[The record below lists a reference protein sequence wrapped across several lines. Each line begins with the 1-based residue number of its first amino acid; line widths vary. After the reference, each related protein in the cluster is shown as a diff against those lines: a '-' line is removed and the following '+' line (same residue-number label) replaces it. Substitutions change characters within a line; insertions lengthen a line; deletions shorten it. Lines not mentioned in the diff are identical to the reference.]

1 MKDYVRSSPHFF
13 RRVKISFFVF
23 LGGLMGL
30 AVLIPAPLPGPADI
44 RRVPNPVKAAWF
56 LLWAQELVS
65 YSGLFVYAILGLVLF
80 FFLLPFTAGR
90 STCERARWLPPDQKM
105 INILTLSIVL
115 AIIVLTIIAMFFR
128 GENWSFVY

>member
-1 MKDYVRSSPHFF
+1 MKDYVPSSPHFF

-23 LGGLMGL
+23 VGGLIGL
-30 AVLIPAPLPGPADI
+30 AALIPAPLQGPADI
-44 RRVPNPVKAAWF
+44 SRVPNPVKAAWF

-65 YSGLFVYAILGLVLF
+65 YSGSLVYAILGLVLF
-80 FFLLPFTAGR
+80 FFLLPFIAG
-90 STCERARWLPPDQKM
+90 SSPCERARWLPPDQKT
-105 INILTLSIVL
+105 INILTLSIVI